1 MIKGGRM
8 SGKSIDLGESK
19 GKFDTIFISM
29 SIEEWNKNQKKLNA
43 LEIIK
48 EKGIDIDAL
57 KYHKDLEH
65 YNFSLRGRYESL
77 TQEEYD
83 LLKEVLL

>member
-1 MIKGGRM
+1 MFIIKVWGVIM
-8 SGKSIDLGESK
+8 TSSK
-19 GKFDTIFISM
+19 EILKIA
-29 SIEEWNKNQKKLNA
+29 EVHYAVNKMLTA

-48 EKGIDIDAL
+48 SKGIDIDAL

-65 YNFSLRGRYESL
+65 YNFSLRGRFEQL